1 MLCVN
6 CKLGRLVKAR
16 RSNVLFLGIAFAD
29 FAWKLLQQRAL
40 IALLCDKKNQ
50 FENHSLDEVKKL

>member
-40 IALLCDKKNQ
+40 IALLCNKK
-50 FENHSLDEVKKL
+50 VKKL